1 MNSKEA
7 NSHNL
12 THKMLKEKTETKRY
26 TNSNKKY
33 RSHSLPHFHQF
44 RKLTP
49 KPSANPVA
57 PKNIFVASP
66 SSRCLSIIEQLI
78 NYVSNSKS
86 FTANTKSQI
95 SNHLKNLEQIC
106 KRYIKKSIKQTT
118 ASQDFWTQWYQM
130 KNLMLNDLSDQL
142 PKLYSRCQVF
152 IDSLRTTIQK
162 RCDFTQIE
170 IDKQNQEPKLPEEE
184 INKYSELLQRVN
196 DIQDTS
202 QSPIDQIKGF
212 KAIKEEMTIQ
222 SQSDKTIL
230 NVLTQAIQALSKYR
244 ETDNNNNYLTQQL
257 TSYEEELQSIF
268 TPIEHREDAVV
279 ENIVEL
285 PTQKSMNQIPQ
296 QLSTNN
302 LSKRKITEPALT
314 PQQKD
319 EYNQLFAENRKLKA
333 SLKRS
338 LDNKRILE
346 RKKKDLDNQI
356 KNEIEEKQKTIK
368 NLQRKKQISETALQ
382 ELKTLNEEIT
392 QQKAQLAE
400 LQRQVLPLREDI
412 KSLNDESMNELE
424 KQIQTILGENEQLKQ
439 DISSTKKKIRITN
452 EILNAKYSIGQGPP
466 LLLPRFAGK
475 IYDKSQE
482 ISMMNSSN
490 KLAAKNSFNQIEDK
504 ELFQSQY
511 QSLLKDRNELI
522 DQISNEKAKMKM
534 QMNEKEASFQNKI
547 NELMDILR
555 QIEEKDNSDVYNTN
569 EKEAVSIIT
578 KTQENLGSLRQNA
591 RIELLNQQANSRPI
605 IENELENEL
614 QLFKNEIKS
623 LLTLHTNVSQQISEY
638 QGQIIRPK
646 IEMIMNRNIEKLL
659 KMRSETDDDL
669 NKEMDKINEDIEIN
683 NNRMYQILSKA
694 HKFINELSSRMMGT
708 DQNDEIQYDP
718 VLILQKL
725 AISLNQNDLSVD
737 M

>member
-49 KPSANPVA
+49 KPSANLVT

-95 SNHLKNLEQIC
+95 SDHLKNLEQIC

-170 IDKQNQEPKLPEEE
+170 IDQQNQEPKLPEEE
-184 INKYSELLQRVN
+184 INEYAELLQRVN
-196 DIQDTS
+196 GIQDTS

-296 QLSTNN
+296 LLSTNN

-400 LQRQVLPLREDI
+400 LQQQVLPLREDI

-424 KQIQTILGENEQLKQ
+424 KRIQTILGENEQLKQ

-452 EILNAKYSIGQGPP
+452 EILSAKYSIGQGPP

-547 NELMDILR
+547 NELMEILR

-591 RIELLNQQANSRPI
+591 RIELLNQQANSRSI

-614 QLFKNEIKS
+614 QLLKNEIKS
-623 LLTLHTNVSQQISEY
+623 LSTLHTNVSQQISEY

-694 HKFINELSSRMMGT
+694 QKFINELSSRMMGT
-708 DQNDEIQYDP
+708 DQNDEIQNDP

-725 AISLNQNDLSVD
+725 AISLNQSDLSVD